1 MTALRVTKKT
11 WLHILVATLIS
22 LPMISVMQQAA
33 WADFV
38 PAPPDDSG
46 QSDSHRAGST
56 R

>member
-1 MTALRVTKKT
+1 MTTLRVTNKT

-22 LPMISVMQQAA
+22 LQMISVMNQSAR
-33 WADFV
+33 ADFI

>member
-1 MTALRVTKKT
+1 MAALRVTKKT
-11 WLHILVATLIS
+11 WLPILVATLVS
-22 LPMISVMQQAA
+22 LPMISMMQQSAR
-33 WADFV
+33 ADFV